1 MMIDSVLSQLG
12 SANPW
17 LQQIMR
23 ETIQDSTDPLLW
35 QRLLGCLAL
44 QRWGEY
50 ADGQRRADHETAARM
65 AAAITHLFVE
75 DSEGAPSPRVRDV
88 VLQESLTHTECR
100 IRSTAA
106 ALLGLRGDARGL
118 EVLLDTVR
126 TGDPDCKLRA
136 VNALGKLKDARG
148 GTALVEALAGDDE
161 TLHWEAS
168 RALDE
173 MGERALPAL
182 LEALKSSKP
191 HVRWHVIRAL
201 AGITDRQAVA
211 GVAEGLGD
219 ADYSVRWAAAEAL
232 AGIGLPAVIP
242 ILERLSHYA
251 PMDDT
256 YRAAYHA
263 LHHIGPAET
272 QRRLQALLN
281 ALRGPAAPIEG
292 PMVAYRLLQ
301 EWETGRTTGE
311 QSTAPA

>member
-1 MMIDSVLSQLG
+1 
-12 SANPW
+12 
-17 LQQIMR
+17 
-23 ETIQDSTDPLLW
+23 
-35 QRLLGCLAL
+35 
-44 QRWGEY
+44 
-50 ADGQRRADHETAARM
+50 
-65 AAAITHLFVE
+65 
-75 DSEGAPSPRVRDV
+75 
-88 VLQESLTHTECR
+88 
-100 IRSTAA
+100 
-106 ALLGLRGDARGL
+106 
-118 EVLLDTVR
+118 
-126 TGDPDCKLRA
+126 
-136 VNALGKLKDARG
+136 
-148 GTALVEALAGDDE
+148 
-161 TLHWEAS
+161 
-168 RALDE
+168 
-173 MGERALPAL
+173 
-182 LEALKSSKP
+182 
-191 HVRWHVIRAL
+191 L